1 MKAVRGWVWIF
12 SGIAHYLGHKMTRS
26 EKRVGTNLN
35 DEEVTSDS
43 HLSKISWLISSAVYE
58 KCERPPD
65 CWIYNFKIS
74 PRQCV
79 VQDCDR
85 ISDPEV
91 EISMHTSPL
100 EGAVLSKWKRIVFQ
114 LRKNFKPIGQF
125 GVCSL
130 HFTKDCFTCAVRI
143 CIKETRR

>member
-1 MKAVRGWVWIF
+1 M
-12 SGIAHYLGHKMTRS
+12 
-26 EKRVGTNLN
+26 
-35 DEEVTSDS
+35 
-43 HLSKISWLISSAVYE
+43 
-58 KCERPPD
+58 
-65 CWIYNFKIS
+65 S

-100 EGAVLSKWKRIVFQ
+100 EGTVLSKWKRFVFQ
-114 LRKNFKPIGQF
+114 LCKNFKPNGQF

-130 HFTKDCFTCAVRI
+130 HFTRTVLHVQFVFVLKKPEDNYVKTGSVATVWKRESFSISGRSYQQVS
-143 CIKETRR
+143 ESP

>member
-1 MKAVRGWVWIF
+1 M
-12 SGIAHYLGHKMTRS
+12 
-26 EKRVGTNLN
+26 
-35 DEEVTSDS
+35 
-43 HLSKISWLISSAVYE
+43 
-58 KCERPPD
+58 
-65 CWIYNFKIS
+65 S

-85 ISDPEV
+85 ISDPVV

-100 EGAVLSKWKRIVFQ
+100 EGAVLSKWKRFVFQ

-130 HFTKDCFTCAVRI
+130 HFTKDGFTSAVRI

>member
-1 MKAVRGWVWIF
+1 M
-12 SGIAHYLGHKMTRS
+12 
-26 EKRVGTNLN
+26 
-35 DEEVTSDS
+35 
-43 HLSKISWLISSAVYE
+43 
-58 KCERPPD
+58 
-65 CWIYNFKIS
+65 S

-100 EGAVLSKWKRIVFQ
+100 EGTVLSKWKRIVFQ

-143 CIKETRR
+143 RIKETRR

>member
-1 MKAVRGWVWIF
+1 M
-12 SGIAHYLGHKMTRS
+12 
-26 EKRVGTNLN
+26 
-35 DEEVTSDS
+35 
-43 HLSKISWLISSAVYE
+43 
-58 KCERPPD
+58 
-65 CWIYNFKIS
+65 S

-85 ISDPEV
+85 ISDLEV

-100 EGAVLSKWKRIVFQ
+100 EGAVLSKWKRFVFQ
-114 LRKNFKPIGQF
+114 LCKNFKPNGQF

-130 HFTKDCFTCAVRI
+130 HFTKDCFACAVRI